1 MFKRFLSF
9 QTRRVFKTLRVLI
22 AVILTSCAPSPIP
35 QQPLNFS
42 APNDTTGFARAIE
55 PRQFKFPEDH
65 GAHLDYQTEWWYY
78 TGNLTTDKGE
88 HIGYQLTFFRR
99 GLTAGTPTR
108 ESAFA
113 ANQVY
118 FAHFA
123 ITDVN
128 GDKHSF
134 AERFSRGA
142 AGLAGATGSPYSVWL
157 EDWRVESLNADGSNV
172 RLKAKNGDVEIDLTL
187 KSAKPIVAHGDR
199 GLSPK
204 SEERGNASYYLSYTR
219 MITDGSVT
227 LRGQT
232 MKVKGESWFDHEWS
246 TSALG
251 KNGIGWDWF
260 SLQLSDGRELMLFQI
275 RTKDS
280 GIETVSGGTLVEKDG
295 SVKRLAASDV
305 KIEVLEKWTSPQ
317 TKGEYPSKWR
327 ITVPKLLITLDIK
340 PYLKSQEMRLSFAY
354 WEGAVKFSGVSN
366 GVSVTGNGYVEMTG
380 YVASMQGVF

>member
-1 MFKRFLSF
+1 MLKRFFLLLS
-9 QTRRVFKTLRVLI
+9 L
-22 AVILTSCAPSPIP
+22 ILTSCAAPPTP
-35 QQPLNFS
+35 QQPLNFNAS
-42 APNDTTGFARAIE
+42 NDTTGFARAVE
-55 PRQFKFPEDH
+55 PREFKFPEDH

-78 TGNLTTDKGE
+78 TGNLQTDKGD

-108 ESAFA
+108 ESAFG

-123 ITDVN
+123 ITDVK

-157 EDWRVESLNADGSNV
+157 EDWKVESLNADGSNV
-172 RLKAKNGDVEIDLTL
+172 RLKAKNGDMEIDLTL

-232 MKVKGESWFDHEWS
+232 MNVNGESWFDHEWS

-251 KNGIGWDWF
+251 VNGIGWDWF

-275 RTKDS
+275 RRKDG

-305 KIEVLEKWTSPQ
+305 QIEVLEKWTSPQ
-317 TKGEYPSKWR
+317 TKGEYPSRWR
-327 ITVPKLLITLDIK
+327 ISIPQSLISLDLE
-340 PYLKSQEMRLSFAY
+340 PYLKSQEMRVSFAY
-354 WEGAVKFSGVSN
+354 WEGAVKMSGTSN
-366 GVSVTGNGYVEMTG
+366 GVNVTGNGYIEMTG
-380 YVASMQGVF
+380 YAGSMQGVF

>member
-1 MFKRFLSF
+1 MLKRFFILLS
-9 QTRRVFKTLRVLI
+9 LL
-22 AVILTSCAPSPIP
+22 LTSCAPSHVP
-35 QQPLNFS
+35 QQQLNFS
-42 APNDTTGFARAIE
+42 APNDVAGFARAIE
-55 PRQFKFPEDH
+55 PREFKFPDDH
-65 GAHLDYQTEWWYY
+65 GAHFEYQTEWWYY
-78 TGNLTTDKGE
+78 TGNLKTDRGE
-88 HIGYQLTFFRR
+88 SIGYQLTFFRR

-108 ESAFA
+108 GSAFG

-128 GDKHSF
+128 GDTHSF

-157 EDWRVESLNADGSNV
+157 EDWRAESLNADGSNV
-172 RLKAKNGDVEIDLTL
+172 RLKAKNGDMEIDLTL

-199 GLSPK
+199 ELSPK
-204 SEERGNASYYLSYTR
+204 SEERGNASFYLSYTR
-219 MITDGSVT
+219 MNTDGTVS

-232 MKVKGESWFDHEWS
+232 VKVSGESWFDHEWS

-251 KNGIGWDWF
+251 KDGIGWDWF

-275 RTKDS
+275 RTKDG

-295 SVKRLAASDV
+295 NVKRLAASDV

-317 TKGEYPSKWR
+317 TKGKYPSKWR
-327 ITVPKLLITLDIK
+327 VTIPQLLITLDIV
-340 PYLKSQEMRLSFAY
+340 PYLKSQEIRVSFVY
-354 WEGAVKFSGVSN
+354 WEGAVKMSGTSN
-366 GVSVTGNGYVEMTG
+366 GVNVTGDGYIEMTG
-380 YVASMQGVF
+380 YAGSMQGVF